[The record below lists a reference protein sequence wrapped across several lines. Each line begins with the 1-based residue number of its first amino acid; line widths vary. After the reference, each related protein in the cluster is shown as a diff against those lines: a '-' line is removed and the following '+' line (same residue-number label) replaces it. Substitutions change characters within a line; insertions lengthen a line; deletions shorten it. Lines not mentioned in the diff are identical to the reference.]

1 MLSQL
6 YIKNLAVVKEASI
19 DLTPGLNV
27 FTGETGAGKSVIIGA
42 IAAIL
47 GGRMHR
53 DQVRTGETK
62 ACVSALFTDLGQRAR
77 DMLEERGFAPD
88 EDGCLLITREF
99 SADGRNSCRINTRPA
114 TLSVLKEIGMYLIDL
129 HGQRDNN
136 RLLLPEYQMEL
147 IDSFGRLEE
156 QADQYRLEY
165 RQLAAIQKEIRS
177 LQMNEAEKEQKI
189 DLLKHQL
196 REIRDAEL
204 SSGEEEELV
213 AQRRKIQN
221 SERIL
226 SGLAEA
232 RDSLAGDESGEYT
245 GAVSLLENAA
255 ASLETAG
262 RFLPDIADIAER
274 IQEMVYELQ
283 ETERDISDQLDD
295 MDYNPSQLN
304 EIEERLDEIY
314 RLKRKYGSSYQD
326 IMSFYK
332 KAQEQLRTITSAD
345 ERIKKLQKEMK
356 TQQDLVN
363 RLSKNLSDRRMEA
376 GKEFVAQVEAELTFL
391 DMPAVRLLVQNDI
404 HLPDGDGIDR
414 IAFLIS
420 ANQGEQ
426 PKPMARI
433 ASGGELSRIMLAVKN
448 VMWSRDDAG
457 TMIFDEV
464 DAGVSG
470 RAAQKIGRKLSQ
482 AARSRQVI
490 CVTHLA
496 QIASC
501 GDSHMLIRKEAV
513 EGQTYTRVSALEG
526 QHRLEE
532 LARIISG
539 ENITDAS
546 LRTAREMVDTAQAE
560 RNKME
565 NGICLG
571 ELPQTKKDSISA

>member
-1 MLSQL
+1 MMLSQL

-19 DLTPGLNV
+19 DLSAGLNV
-27 FTGETGAGKSVIIGA
+27 FTGETGAGKSVIIGG

-62 ACVSALFTDLGQRAR
+62 ACVSALFTGLGQRAR

-99 SADGRNSCRINTRPA
+99 TADGRNTCRINTRPA
-114 TLSVLKEIGMYLIDL
+114 TLSVLKEIGLYLIDL

-147 IDSFGRLEE
+147 IDSFGQLEAE
-156 QADQYRLEY
+156 ADQYRLEY
-165 RQLAAIQKEIRS
+165 RQLNAIQKEIRA
-177 LQMNEAEKEQKI
+177 LQMDEAEKERKI
-189 DLLKHQL
+189 DLLKHQI

-204 SSGEEEELV
+204 TPDEEEELA

-232 RDSLAGDESGEYT
+232 RESLSGDESGEYT

-255 ASLETAG
+255 ATLETVG
-262 RFLPDIADIAER
+262 RFLPDAAELAER

-283 ETERDISDQLDD
+283 EAEREVSDRLDEMEYDPAQLD
-295 MDYNPSQLN
+295 

-314 RLKRKYGSSYQD
+314 RLKRKYGSSYPE

-332 KAQEQLRTITSAD
+332 KAQEQLQTITSAN
-345 ERIKKLQKEMK
+345 ERIKKLVKEMK
-356 TQQDLVN
+356 SQQELVN
-363 RLSKNLSDRRMEA
+363 RLAKTLSDRRNRA
-376 GKEFVAQVEAELTFL
+376 GKEFVSQVEEELAFL
-391 DMPAVRLLVQNDI
+391 DMPAVRLTVQNDI
-404 HLPDGDGIDR
+404 HLPDGDGMDR
-414 IAFLIS
+414 ISLLIS
-420 ANQGEQ
+420 ANQGEL
-426 PKPMARI
+426 PKPLARI

-482 AARSRQVI
+482 AAQSRQVI

-496 QIASC
+496 QIAAC
-501 GDSHMLIRKEAV
+501 GDCHMLIHKEAAN
-513 EGQTYTRVSALEG
+513 GQTYTRVTELEG
-526 QHRLEE
+526 QQRLEE

-539 ENITDAS
+539 ENITAAS
-546 LRTAREMVDTAQAE
+546 LNTAREMVESAQE
-560 RNKME
+560 EQRRLRNE
-565 NGICLG
+565 ICLG
-571 ELPQTKKDSISA
+571 SMEEKNKISA

>member
-1 MLSQL
+1 
-6 YIKNLAVVKEASI
+6 
-19 DLTPGLNV
+19 
-27 FTGETGAGKSVIIGA
+27 
-42 IAAIL
+42 
-47 GGRMHR
+47 
-53 DQVRTGETK
+53 
-62 ACVSALFTDLGQRAR
+62 
-77 DMLEERGFAPD
+77 
-88 EDGCLLITREF
+88 
-99 SADGRNSCRINTRPA
+99 
-114 TLSVLKEIGMYLIDL
+114 
-129 HGQRDNN
+129 
-136 RLLLPEYQMEL
+136 
-147 IDSFGRLEE
+147 
-156 QADQYRLEY
+156 
-165 RQLAAIQKEIRS
+165 
-177 LQMNEAEKEQKI
+177 
-189 DLLKHQL
+189 
-196 REIRDAEL
+196 
-204 SSGEEEELV
+204 
-213 AQRRKIQN
+213 
-221 SERIL
+221 
-226 SGLAEA
+226 
-232 RDSLAGDESGEYT
+232 
-245 GAVSLLENAA
+245 
-255 ASLETAG
+255 
-262 RFLPDIADIAER
+262 
-274 IQEMVYELQ
+274 
-283 ETERDISDQLDD
+283 
-295 MDYNPSQLN
+295 
-304 EIEERLDEIY
+304 
-314 RLKRKYGSSYQD
+314 
-326 IMSFYK
+326 MSFYK

>member
-19 DLTPGLNV
+19 DLTAGLNV

-53 DQVRTGETK
+53 DQVRTGESK

-77 DMLEERGFAPD
+77 DMLEEKGFAPD

-99 SADGRNSCRINTRPA
+99 SADGRNNCRINTRPA
-114 TLSVLKEIGMYLIDL
+114 TISVLKEIGMYLIDL

-165 RQLAAIQKEIRS
+165 RQLSAIQKEIRS

-204 SSGEEEELV
+204 TPGEEEELV
-213 AQRRKIQN
+213 SQRRKIQN

-232 RDSLAGDESGEYT
+232 KDSLSGDESGEYT
-245 GAVSLLENAA
+245 GAVSLLETA
-255 ASLETAG
+255 ASSLEAAG

-274 IQEMVYELQ
+274 IQEIVYELQ

-295 MDYNPSQLN
+295 MDYNPAQLD

-326 IMSFYK
+326 IMVFYK

-345 ERIKKLQKEMK
+345 ERIKKLQKELK

-363 RLSKNLSDRRMEA
+363 RLAKSLSDKRMEA
-376 GKEFVAQVEAELTFL
+376 GKDFVSQVEAELTFL
-391 DMPAVRLLVQNDI
+391 DMPAVRLLVQNET
-404 HLPDGDGIDR
+404 HLSDMDGIDR

-426 PKPMARI
+426 PKPLSRI

-448 VMWSRDDAG
+448 IMWSRDDAG

-464 DAGVSG
+464 DSGVSG

-482 AARSRQVI
+482 AASSRQVI

-513 EGQTYTRVSALEG
+513 DGQTFTRVSALEG
-526 QHRLEE
+526 QQRLEE

-546 LRTAREMVDTAQAE
+546 LRTAKEMLETAQAE
-560 RNKME
+560 RADFQ

-571 ELPQTKKDSISA
+571 EPQMEKNKIPA

>member
-232 RDSLAGDESGEYT
+232 RESLAGDEGGEYT

-513 EGQTYTRVSALEG
+513 KGQTYTRVSALEG
-526 QHRLEE
+526 QQRLEE

-571 ELPQTKKDSISA
+571 ELPQTKKGSISA

>member
-19 DLTPGLNV
+19 DLTAGLNV

-53 DQVRTGETK
+53 DQVRTGESK

-99 SADGRNSCRINTRPA
+99 TAEGKNSCRVNTRPA
-114 TLSVLKEIGMYLIDL
+114 TLSVLKELGLYLIDL

-136 RLLLPEYQMEL
+136 RLLIPEYHMEL
-147 IDSFGRLEE
+147 VDSFGRLEE
-156 QADQYRLEY
+156 EADQYRLEY
-165 RQLAAIQKEIRS
+165 QQLTAIQKEIRS
-177 LQMNEAEKEQKI
+177 LQMDEAEKEQRI
-189 DLLKHQL
+189 DLLKYQIK
-196 REIRDAEL
+196 EIRDAEL
-204 SSGEEEELV
+204 TPGEEEEL
-213 AQRRKIQN
+213 AGQRRRIQN

-226 SGLAEA
+226 AGLAEA
-232 RDSLAGDESGEYT
+232 RECLSGDENGEYS
-245 GAVSLLENAA
+245 GAVSLLESAA
-255 ASLETAG
+255 DSLETAG
-262 RFLPDIADIAER
+262 KFLPDVAEIAER

-283 ETERDISDQLDD
+283 EAERDISDELDD
-295 MDYNPSQLN
+295 MDYNPSQLD

-314 RLKRKYGSSYQD
+314 RLKRKYGGSYQA
-326 IMSFYK
+326 IMEFYQ
-332 KAQEQLRTITSAD
+332 KAQEQLRTISSAQ
-345 ERIKKLQKEMK
+345 ERIKKLSREMK
-356 TQQDLVN
+356 AQQETVN
-363 RLSKNLSDRRMEA
+363 RLAKVLSDHRLAA
-376 GKEFVAQVEAELTFL
+376 GREFIAQVKAELAFL
-391 DMPAVRLLVQNDI
+391 DMPSVQLALQNET
-404 HLPDGDGIDR
+404 HLPDEDGQDR
-414 IAFLIS
+414 LSLLIS
-420 ANQGEQ
+420 TNPGEP
-426 PKPMARI
+426 PKAMTRI
-433 ASGGELSRIMLAVKN
+433 ASGGELSRIMLAIKN

-482 AARSRQVI
+482 AASSRQVI

-501 GDSHMLIRKEAV
+501 GDCHMLIHKEAV
-513 EGQTYTRVSALEG
+513 EGQTYTRVSPLEG
-526 QHRLEE
+526 KQRLEE

-546 LRTAREMVDTAQAE
+546 LSTAQEMLDVAQAQ
-560 RNKME
+560 RDKFQQDL
-565 NGICLG
+565 CLG
-571 ELPQTKKDSISA
+571 ELTQMEKNKIPA

>member
-232 RDSLAGDESGEYT
+232 RESLAGDEGGEYT

-255 ASLETAG
+255 ASLEIAG

-283 ETERDISDQLDD
+283 EIERDISDQLDD

-314 RLKRKYGSSYQD
+314 RLKRKYGNSYQD

-526 QHRLEE
+526 QQRLEE

-571 ELPQTKKDSISA
+571 ELPQTKKGSISA